1 MNYKYFE
8 IMPDDMI
15 NYIMVYFMIRLRH
28 RTNISKLKELI
39 QFTHGEPQMILSPE
53 MDLHEAISS

>member
-15 NYIMVYFMIRLRH
+15 NYILGYYMIGLRH
-28 RTNISKLKELI
+28 RTNLRKLKELI

-53 MDLHEAISS
+53 MD